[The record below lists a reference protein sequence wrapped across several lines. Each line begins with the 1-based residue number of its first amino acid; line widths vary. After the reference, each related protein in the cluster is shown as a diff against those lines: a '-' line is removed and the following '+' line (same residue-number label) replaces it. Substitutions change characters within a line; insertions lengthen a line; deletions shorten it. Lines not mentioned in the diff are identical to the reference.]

1 MAISQIIANAGK
13 EHLPKVIDPKL
24 HAIID
29 YAVAG
34 TFLLMGGLFF
44 RKNKRASVG
53 AFIIGGAIVGQSL
66 CTDYPGGVTDL
77 ISWEMH
83 GKLDTG
89 MAGLMA
95 TIPDLLGFKDE
106 PEAKHFRIQGIAE
119 ALVVG
124 MTDWGAGSSE
134 QDIRYPAAS

>member
-1 MAISQIIANAGK
+1 MPFSQTIANVGK
-13 EHLPKVIDPKL
+13 DHLPKVINPTV

-53 AFIIGGAIVGQSL
+53 AFIIGSAIVGQSL

-77 ISWEMH
+77 ISFDMH
-83 GKLDTG
+83 GKLDSG

-95 TIPDLLGFKDE
+95 TMPDLLGFKDE
-106 PEAKHFRIQGIAE
+106 PEAKHFRMQGIAE

-124 MTDWGAGSSE
+124 MTDWSAGSNES
-134 QDIRYPAAS
+134 DIRYSEAS